1 MACDPA
7 GYSTIKE
14 KSFLSNCHKWQVT
27 QWGGIM
33 ARAGIFFGGGTDFE
47 QAWQVERLSAA
58 IGLVPQESW

>member
-27 QWGGIM
+27 QWGDDGP
-33 ARAGIFFGGGTDFE
+33 GGYFFLGGGTDFE

-58 IGLVPQESW
+58 IGLVPQESR